1 MNTNNNIN
9 IIPILSY
16 SNAENDKTILKDS
29 IGKSGV
35 YRWTNNLTGK
45 FLHRKRCK
53 IK

>member
-35 YRWTNNLTGK
+35 IDELTNLTGK
-45 FLHRKRCK
+45 FT
-53 IK
+53 